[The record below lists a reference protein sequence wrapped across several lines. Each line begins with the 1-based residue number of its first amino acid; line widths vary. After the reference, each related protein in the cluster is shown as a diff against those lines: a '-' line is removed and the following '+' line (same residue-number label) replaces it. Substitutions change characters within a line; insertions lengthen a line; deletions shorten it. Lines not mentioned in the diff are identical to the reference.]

1 MMEKTD
7 LDLLLKIADLHG
19 IPEGSYNIR
28 KNGVSI
34 ARSSDTDV
42 EIVSKKDK
50 DGIDIFIKAGVK
62 NKSVHIPVILTEGDM
77 LETVYND
84 FHVGKGADVTI
95 IAGCGIHN
103 DTCGESR
110 HDGVHTFYLEE
121 GSSVRYIERHY
132 GEGNEN
138 AKKEFK
144 PVTRVFLKKGASMYM
159 ESTQLGG
166 VTYTDRLTTA
176 TLHTRAKLVIKEK
189 LLTAGTDKA
198 ISRFKVNLCGADSTV
213 DVISRSVAKDNS
225 YQSFISDVRGKNR
238 CFGHV
243 ECDGILLDNAR
254 IISTPKIDAVS
265 PEASLVHEA
274 AVGKIAGEQLIKLMT
289 LGLSEKE
296 AEDTIVKGFLG

>member
-1 MMEKTD
+1 MDKID
-7 LDLLLKIADLHG
+7 LDLLMKIADLHG

-28 KNGVSI
+28 KNGQSLSR
-34 ARSSDTDV
+34 ASNKDV

-50 DGIDIFIKAGVK
+50 DGIDIIVRAGVK
-62 NKSVHIPVILTEGDM
+62 AKSVHIPVILTAADM
-77 LETVYND
+77 LEKVYND
-84 FHVGKGADVTI
+84 FYIGKGADVTI

-110 HDGVHTFYLEE
+110 HDGIHTFYLEE

-132 GEGNEN
+132 GEGNE
-138 AKKEFK
+138 KSKREFT
-144 PVTRVFLKKGASMYM
+144 PVTKAYLKKGASLFM

-176 TLHTRAKLVIKEK
+176 TLYAGAKFTVREK
-189 LLTAGTDKA
+189 LLTDGTDKA
-198 ISRFKVNLCGADSTV
+198 ITRFKVKLVGRDSTV
-213 DVISRSVAKDNS
+213 DVVSRSVARGNS
-225 YQSFISDVRGKNR
+225 YQSFVSNVIGKNR

-243 ECDGILLDNAR
+243 ECDSILLDNAR
-254 IISTPKIDAVS
+254 ILSTPKIDAVS

-289 LGLSEKE
+289 LGLTEKE
-296 AEDTIVKGFLG
+296 AEDTIIKGYLQ

>member
-1 MMEKTD
+1 M
-7 LDLLLKIADLHG
+7 KIADLHG

-28 KNGVSI
+28 KNGQSLSR
-34 ARSSDTDV
+34 ASDKDV

-50 DGIDIFIKAGVK
+50 DGIDIIVRAGVK
-62 NKSVHIPVILTEGDM
+62 AKSVHIPVILTAADM
-77 LETVYND
+77 LEKVYND
-84 FHVGKGADVTI
+84 FYIGKGADVTI

-110 HDGVHTFYLEE
+110 HDGIHTFYLEE

-132 GEGNEN
+132 GEGNE
-138 AKKEFK
+138 KSKREFT
-144 PVTRVFLKKGASMYM
+144 PVTKAYLKKGASLFM

-176 TLHTRAKLVIKEK
+176 TLYAGAKFTVREK
-189 LLTAGTDKA
+189 LLTDGTDKA
-198 ISRFKVNLCGADSTV
+198 ITRFKVKLVGRDSTV
-213 DVISRSVAKDNS
+213 DVVSRSVARGNS
-225 YQSFISDVRGKNR
+225 YQSFVSNVIGKNR

-243 ECDGILLDNAR
+243 ECDSILLDNAR
-254 IISTPKIDAVS
+254 ILSTPKIDAVS

-289 LGLSEKE
+289 LGLTEKE
-296 AEDTIVKGFLG
+296 AEDTIIKGYLQ

>member
-1 MMEKTD
+1 MDKID
-7 LDLLLKIADLHG
+7 LDLLMKIADLHG

-28 KNGVSI
+28 KNGQSLSR
-34 ARSSDTDV
+34 ASDKDV

-50 DGIDIFIKAGVK
+50 DGIDIIVRAGVK
-62 NKSVHIPVILTEGDM
+62 AKSVHIPVILTAADM
-77 LETVYND
+77 LDKVYND
-84 FHVGKGADVTI
+84 FYIGKGADVTI

-132 GEGNEN
+132 GEGNE
-138 AKKEFK
+138 KSKREFT
-144 PVTRVFLKKGASMYM
+144 PVTKAYLKKGASLFM

-176 TLHTRAKLVIKEK
+176 TLYAGAKFTVREK
-189 LLTAGTDKA
+189 LLTDGTDKA
-198 ISRFKVNLCGADSTV
+198 ITRFKVKLVGRDSTV
-213 DVISRSVAKDNS
+213 DVVSRSVARGNS
-225 YQSFISDVRGKNR
+225 YQSFVSNVIGKNR

-243 ECDGILLDNAR
+243 ECDSILLDNAR
-254 IISTPKIDAVS
+254 ILSTPKIDAVS

-289 LGLSEKE
+289 LGLTEKE
-296 AEDTIVKGFLG
+296 AEDTIIKGYLQ